1 MAYKPKRRKSKDN
14 PYLLDFNEQKEIYTV
29 SFKDNKNIIHKV
41 EVSGKIFNSFD
52 KFELE
57 DISQMHEYERHIE
70 HSEIYEE
77 TLNNRMLDKP
87 ISLEEKIDKQ
97 LLIEKLR
104 EALETLSV
112 VQKRRIKMY
121 FFEDMNLREIAEKEG
136 CSIMSVKE
144 SIDSGISK
152 LQKKLKN

>member
-1 MAYKPKRRKSKDN
+1 MEKHSKRNKSKDN
-14 PYLLDFNEQKEIYTV
+14 PYTLSYNKITSSYVVE
-29 SFKDNKNIIHKV
+29 FKDNKNIIHKV
-41 EVSGKIFNSFD
+41 EVSDKVFNAFD

-70 HSEIYEE
+70 HSEVYEE
-77 TLNNRMLDKP
+77 TLNSRMLDKP

-104 EALETLSV
+104 EALETLSI

-144 SIDSGISK
+144 SIDSGITK